1 MNLWEEHKPLLIL
14 AGPTAVGK
22 TGTSIAL
29 AKALDGEC
37 ISADSVQVY
46 KGLDI
51 GSGKVKEEEKEG
63 VPHHLL
69 DILNPS
75 ENYDASL
82 FQKMAREKI
91 AELYSREK
99 LPILVGGTGFY
110 IQAMLYDIDF
120 QEENQEEKDR
130 IRRELTERLEKEG
143 TIPLHQELSQ
153 VDPEAAEAIHE
164 NNKQR
169 IIRALEYY
177 YLHKCPISRHNQEEQ
192 KKDSLYDAL
201 FIVLCREREKLYQGI
216 HDRVLQM
223 KEEGLFQEVKV
234 LYEQGYRENM
244 PGCNAIGY
252 KEVFAYL
259 EGRYTEEECIE
270 KIQQH
275 SRNYAKRQMT
285 WFRREKNTIFLSE
298 EDFAGGKEERIEWI
312 IKESMKK
319 WAFLRK

>member
-1 MNLWEEHKPLLIL
+1 MNLWEKHKPLLIL

-51 GSGKVKEEEKEG
+51 GSGKVKEEEKQG
-63 VPHHLL
+63 IPHHLL

-130 IRRELTERLEKEG
+130 IRRELTDRLEREG

-153 VDPEAAEAIHE
+153 VDPEAAKAIHE

-169 IIRALEYY
+169 IILRIL
-177 YLHKCPISRHNQEEQ
+177 
-192 KKDSLYDAL
+192 
-201 FIVLCREREKLYQGI
+201 
-216 HDRVLQM
+216 
-223 KEEGLFQEVKV
+223 
-234 LYEQGYRENM
+234 
-244 PGCNAIGY
+244 
-252 KEVFAYL
+252 
-259 EGRYTEEECIE
+259 
-270 KIQQH
+270 
-275 SRNYAKRQMT
+275 
-285 WFRREKNTIFLSE
+285 LS
-298 EDFAGGKEERIEWI
+298 A
-312 IKESMKK
+312 
-319 WAFLRK
+319 